1 VRVIYTRGAGCYG
14 INGADTVTYD
24 AALLSQAVS
33 RPVRVQLSRAD
44 EMAWENFG
52 TAFVIDQRVALDD
65 RGAIVAWDH
74 ESWSPARGSR
84 PGMRNPGNVVTGFL
98 AGFPPAPFTPRAA
111 EPPAAFTNGSNA
123 VPSYV
128 TGCAGGRCGGT
139 GLVRS
144 ERVLAHAVESPFWTG
159 PLRSPAR
166 LQNTFAHESFIDEI
180 AASVKADPV
189 EYRLRHL
196 RDPRLREVL
205 IAVAKAS
212 GWETRPS
219 PRTPGAAGT
228 ATGRGVSCVLYEGD
242 NGYGAL
248 VAEVRVERETGRI
261 HVTRCVVALDCGP
274 VSNPD
279 GLRNQIEGGVIQGIA
294 RTLREEV
301 TWDGRRVTSVDWQ
314 TYRTWFLGDPV
325 PEIESVLIDRAD
337 VEAAGAGE
345 TSVTMTAAAIGNAVF
360 DATGVRLREIP
371 FSPERVTHALSA
383 RRG

>member
-1 VRVIYTRGAGCYG
+1 
-14 INGADTVTYD
+14 
-24 AALLSQAVS
+24 
-33 RPVRVQLSRAD
+33 
-44 EMAWENFG
+44 M
-52 TAFVIDQRVALDD
+52 
-65 RGAIVAWDH
+65 
-74 ESWSPARGSR
+74 
-84 PGMRNPGNVVTGFL
+84 
-98 AGFPPAPFTPRAA
+98 
-111 EPPAAFTNGSNA
+111 
-123 VPSYV
+123 
-128 TGCAGGRCGGT
+128 
-139 GLVRS
+139 
-144 ERVLAHAVESPFWTG
+144 
-159 PLRSPAR
+159 
-166 LQNTFAHESFIDEI
+166 DEI
-180 AASVKADPV
+180 AASMKADPV

-219 PRTPGAAGT
+219 PRRIAAAGT
-228 ATGRGVSCVLYEGD
+228 ATGPGGD

-248 VAEVRVERETGRI
+248 VAEVTVERETGRI

-301 TWDGRRVTSVDWQ
+301 AWDDRRVTSVDWQ

-371 FSPERVTHALSA
+371 FTPERVGRALGA
-383 RRG
+383 QHG

>member
-1 VRVIYTRGAGCYG
+1 
-14 INGADTVTYD
+14 
-24 AALLSQAVS
+24 
-33 RPVRVQLSRAD
+33 
-44 EMAWENFG
+44 
-52 TAFVIDQRVALDD
+52 
-65 RGAIVAWDH
+65 
-74 ESWSPARGSR
+74 
-84 PGMRNPGNVVTGFL
+84 MRNPGNVVTGFL
-98 AGFPPAPFTPRAA
+98 AGFAPAPFTPRAA

-139 GLVRS
+139 GVVRS
-144 ERVLAHAVESPFWTG
+144 ERVLTHAVESPFWTG

-166 LQNTFAHESFIDEI
+166 LQNTFAHESFMDEI

-219 PRTPGAAGT
+219 PRRIAAAGT

-248 VAEVRVERETGRI
+248 VAEVTVERETGRI

-301 TWDGRRVTSVDWQ
+301 AWDDRRVTSVDWQ

-371 FSPERVTHALSA
+371 FTPERVGRALGA
-383 RRG
+383 QHG